1 MSMGKT
7 SYLTSNDS
15 YPQVD
20 EAVVKADNVI
30 ELNDIVK
37 TYKGVAPS
45 AFWQKVSDKTLKW
58 RQWTHEHGLGMRMEF
73 IEKLAAGVPDTNVIG
88 GLNITVKNKEEGE
101 FIVIM
106 GASGCGKS
114 TILRFLADLD
124 EPTSG
129 NVLVNGSSVHNTV
142 RAGMVFQSYS
152 SFPWLTVLDNV
163 ALGLK
168 FQGIEKEQR
177 TERAMAMIQRVG
189 LLGHEKKYAS
199 PKSLSG
205 GQLQRVAI
213 ARSLVAN
220 PQVLLMDEP
229 FGALDPKTRSQMQDL
244 LCSLFEEYKFTIVL
258 VTHDPREAVYLADDI
273 YIMSKPPST
282 VAHHIKVDLGF
293 HRERSIKRSSAFTD
307 LVNKVDDIMMQ
318 MDS

>member
-1 MSMGKT
+1 MGKT
-7 SYLTSNDS
+7 SYFTGSES
-15 YPQVD
+15 FPQAAD
-20 EAVVKADNVI
+20 ERLASDNVI
-30 ELNDIVK
+30 ELKDIIK
-37 TYKGVAPS
+37 TYKGVPSS
-45 AFWQKVSDKTLKW
+45 AFWQKVSDKTIKA
-58 RQWTHEHGLGMRMEF
+58 RQWMHEHGLGMKLGF
-73 IEKLAAGVPDTNVIG
+73 IEKWAAGVPDTTVIG
-88 GLNITVKNKEEGE
+88 GLNIAVKNKEEGE

-124 EPTSG
+124 SPTSG
-129 NVLVNGSSVHNTV
+129 DVLVNGQSVRGNI

-152 SFPWLTVLDNV
+152 SFPWLTVLENV

-168 FQGIEKEQR
+168 FQGVSKEER
-177 TERAMAMIQRVG
+177 EARAMGMIERVG

-199 PKSLSG
+199 QKSLSG

-273 YIMSKPPST
+273 YIMSKPPS
-282 VAHHIKVDLGF
+282 VFAHHIKVDLGF
-293 HRERSIKRSSAFTD
+293 HRERSVKRSAAFAD
-307 LVNKVDDIMMQ
+307 LVNTVDDIMMK

>member
-1 MSMGKT
+1 MEKT
-7 SYLTSNDS
+7 SYFTSSESNS
-15 YPQVD
+15 QTI
-20 EAVVKADNVI
+20 DNVI
-30 ELNDIVK
+30 ELKNIVK
-37 TYKGVAPS
+37 TYKGVPPS
-45 AFWQKVSDKTLKW
+45 SFWKKVSDNTLKL
-58 RQWTHEHGLGMRMEF
+58 RQWTHDHGLGMKMDF
-73 IEKLAAGVPDTNVIG
+73 IEKWSSGVPDTTVIG
-88 GLNITVKNKEEGE
+88 GLNLAIKNKGEGE
-101 FIVIM
+101 FVVIM

-124 EPTSG
+124 SPTSG
-129 NVLVNGSSVHNTV
+129 DVLVNGRHVQNNI

-168 FQGIEKEQR
+168 FQGVSKKEREEKAMEMIE
-177 TERAMAMIQRVG
+177 RVG

-199 PKSLSG
+199 QKSLSG

-273 YIMSKPPST
+273 YIMSKPPSV

-293 HRERSIKRSSAFTD
+293 HRERSIKRSSAFAD
-307 LVNKVDDIMMQ
+307 LVNTVDDIMMK

>member
-1 MSMGKT
+1 MTT
-7 SYLTSNDS
+7 SYLSNEESNPQIAEQTS
-15 YPQVD
+15 
-20 EAVVKADNVI
+20 AVSGNIIDLK
-30 ELNDIVK
+30 DIVK
-37 TYKGVAPS
+37 IYKGTAPS
-45 AFWQKVSDKTLKW
+45 SFWQKVSNSTFKL
-58 RQWTHEHGLGMRMEF
+58 RQWTQEHGLGMKMGF
-73 IEKLAAGVPDTNVIG
+73 IEKLAAGVPDTHVIG
-88 GLNITVKNKEEGE
+88 GLNLSIKDKAEGE
-101 FIVIM
+101 FIVLM

-114 TILRFLADLD
+114 TILKFLADLD
-124 EPTSG
+124 VPTSG
-129 NVLVNGSSVHNTV
+129 EVLVNGTPVCNNV
-142 RAGMVFQSYS
+142 RAGMVFQGYS

-168 FQGIEKEQR
+168 YQGVPKQER
-177 TERAMAMIQRVG
+177 RERAMEMIKRVG
-189 LLGHEKKYAS
+189 LLGHELKYAKS
-199 PKSLSG
+199 PTLSG

-244 LCSLFEEYKFTIVL
+244 LCSLFEEYKFTIIL

-282 VAHHIKVDLGF
+282 IAHHIKVDLGF
-293 HRERSIKRSSAFTD
+293 HRERSIKRTPAFAE
-307 LVNKVDDIMMQ
+307 LVNTVDDIMMK

>member
-1 MSMGKT
+1 MGNT
-7 SYLTSNDS
+7 SYLSNNDT
-15 YPQVD
+15 YPQVA
-20 EAVVKADNVI
+20 EGSAPENVI
-30 ELNDIVK
+30 DLRNITK
-37 TYKGVAPS
+37 IYKGTPPS
-45 AFWQKVSDKTLKW
+45 AFWQKVSNGTLRL
-58 RQWTHEHGLGMRMEF
+58 RQWTHAHGLGMKMGF
-73 IEKLAAGVPDTNVIG
+73 IEKLAAGVPDTHVIG
-88 GLNITVKNKEEGE
+88 GLNLPIKDKQEGE
-101 FIVIM
+101 FIVLM

-114 TILRFLADLD
+114 TLLKFLADLD

-129 NVLVNGSSVHNTV
+129 EVLVNGAPVCNKV
-142 RAGMVFQSYS
+142 RAGMVFQAYS

-168 FQGIEKEQR
+168 YQGVSKQER
-177 TERAMAMIQRVG
+177 RERAMEIIKRVG
-189 LLGHEKKYAS
+189 LDGHEMKYAKS
-199 PKSLSG
+199 PTLSG

-244 LCSLFEEYKFTIVL
+244 LCSLFEEYKFTTIL

-282 VAHHIKVDLGF
+282 IAHHIKVDLGF
-293 HRERSIKRSSAFTD
+293 HRERSVKRTAAFTE
-307 LVNKVDDIMMQ
+307 LVNTVDDIMMS
-318 MDS
+318 MES